1 MKQCITMGLLKQ
13 VDSVTEE
20 RIADEFPPPWDME
33 ALYQK
38 SFQKYLQKAEETPV
52 CISRH
57 RRMPYQII
65 GTAACLLLI
74 VGLGVGVWT
83 RQQNIEVQPPEPSTV
98 PVATDANTESREIE
112 TALQETQAAST
123 SISVST
129 TVQDMSEPLPAV
141 LPTESDIAETVSA
154 APETVPEVTQTEP
167 ALETD
172 APVVVPTELVTP
184 EPTAALTEAQT
195 EEQPVI
201 SEEQI
206 NGFRVERYS
215 NYRKIICT
223 DAFPAPDGELQPY
236 SLEGDVLELVGT
248 SEEPAVEPGRTYEI
262 QDPETGRTFTVTQR
276 EYAEFALNVEE
287 GELIDIGLG
296 RVHGFFLLQGESCT
310 LYWFCDGEGFCVSG
324 DTADLGSFMTIV
336 RSFTPAEN

>member
-1 MKQCITMGLLKQ
+1 MKQWITMGLLKQ

-57 RRMPYQII
+57 RRVPYQVI

-83 RQQNIEVQPPEPSTV
+83 RQPKIEVQPPEPPAS
-98 PVATDANTESREIE
+98 PVTAETTEISRESE
-112 TALQETQAAST
+112 PSAPTTAAAST
-123 SISVST
+123 T
-129 TVQDMSEPLPAV
+129 EPTAAPTQELTESLPAV
-141 LPTESDIAETVSA
+141 LPTETEEIPAGSTQPETSPEQPIEQRETA
-154 APETVPEVTQTEP
+154 APVIEP
-167 ALETD
+167 SQTD
-172 APVVVPTELVTP
+172 APT
-184 EPTAALTEAQT
+184 EPTAAPTEQVT
-195 EEQPVI
+195 EERPEP
-201 SEEQI
+201 SDEQI
-206 NGFRVERYS
+206 AGFTVERYS
-215 NYRKIICT
+215 SYRKIICT

-248 SEEPAVEPGRTYEI
+248 SEKPAAEPVRTYEI
-262 QDPETGRTFTVTQR
+262 RDLETGRTFTVTQR